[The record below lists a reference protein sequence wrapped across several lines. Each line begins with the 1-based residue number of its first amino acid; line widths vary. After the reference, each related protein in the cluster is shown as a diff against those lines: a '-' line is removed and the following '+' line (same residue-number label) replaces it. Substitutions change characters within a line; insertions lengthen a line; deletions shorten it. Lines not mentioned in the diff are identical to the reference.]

1 MRKITL
7 DSELTDI
14 EYEYE
19 LEIGENIKNDTESSD
34 EEEQFFDALPTF
46 SEDTPDTDSFQ
57 ETILVEDQTKPLRKR
72 RVEIPHKLKSSS
84 FNVLF
89 TVLRNSIG
97 KDLTRVAFPAT
108 FFSEPITFL
117 QRQTEFLEYSYLL
130 DLAAACT
137 DSLEQM
143 TYVTAFSIS
152 IYNLHVDRNSKPFN
166 PLLNETFECD
176 RTEDFKWRSFSE
188 QTTHHPPQIASVI
201 VLIIFLKRNRLI
213 LRVLL

>member
-1 MRKITL
+1 LSSKKRKITL
-7 DSELTDI
+7 DSELTDS
-14 EYEYE
+14 EYE
-19 LEIGENIKNDTESSD
+19 LDIGENIKIDPESSD
-34 EEEQFFDALPTF
+34 EEEEFFDALET
-46 SEDTPDTDSFQ
+46 DTPETRPFQ
-57 ETILVEDQTKPLRKR
+57 ETILVEDHTKPPRKR
-72 RVEIPHKLKSSS
+72 RVEIPQKLKSSS

-89 TVLRNSIG
+89 TVLRNSMG

-201 VLIIFLKRNRLI
+201 VFIIF
-213 LRVLL
+213 

>member
-1 MRKITL
+1 L
-7 DSELTDI
+7 DSELTDS
-14 EYEYE
+14 EYE
-19 LEIGENIKNDTESSD
+19 LDIGENIKIDTESSD
-34 EEEQFFDALPTF
+34 EEEEFFDALET
-46 SEDTPDTDSFQ
+46 DTPETRLVEQ
-57 ETILVEDQTKPLRKR
+57 ETILVEDQTKPPRKR
-72 RVEIPHKLKSSS
+72 RVEIPQKLKSSS

-89 TVLRNSIG
+89 TVLRNSMG

-176 RTEDFKWRSFSE
+176 RTEDFRWRSFSE

-201 VLIIFLKRNRLI
+201 VFI
-213 LRVLL
+213 LF